1 MKNNYKNYR
10 LAIVIIMALS
20 IIILL
25 LGGCGKKEASI
36 SGGVISDITMSTAV
50 DQKDRPLQPASVFPA
65 DTQKLYCSFKLS
77 GFPADSKI
85 TVEWVYLAE
94 VTGVQ
99 NSENSSSLGQ
109 PLTYTIQRQTGTI
122 TGDGYTSIS
131 SEPPVTID
139 TSSVTIDTSSGNTTR
154 PTWVAGNYRVV
165 LYVGDQEKASTTFK
179 VQ

>member
-20 IIILL
+20 IMILL

-36 SGGVISDITMSTAV
+36 SGGVISDIAMSTAV
-50 DQKDRPLQPASVFPA
+50 DKHDRPLQPAIVFPT
-65 DTQKLYCSFKLS
+65 DTQKLYCSFKLA

-85 TVEWVYLAE
+85 RTEWVYLAG

-109 PLTYTIQRQTGTI
+109 PLTYTIQQQTGTI

-131 SEPPVTID
+131 IEPPSLYD
-139 TSSVTIDTSSGNTTR
+139 TSIELDASSDNISS
-154 PTWVAGNYRVV
+154 PTWVAGNYKVV
-165 LYVGDQEKASTTFK
+165 LYVGDEEKASTSFEIK
-179 VQ
+179 